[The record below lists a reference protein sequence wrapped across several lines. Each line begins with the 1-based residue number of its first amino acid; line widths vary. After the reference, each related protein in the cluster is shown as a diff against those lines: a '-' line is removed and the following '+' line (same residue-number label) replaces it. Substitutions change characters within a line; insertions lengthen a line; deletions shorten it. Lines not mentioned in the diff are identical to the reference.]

1 MSFVELIYI
10 YSASFPFSVDSVS
23 SGSVSWESG
32 AYNVSKGEFVL
43 CGCTSGQCSHSKDMK
58 YSCSVKWPHHGL
70 VSFHF
75 MRKPHAACGVGN
87 RNHKLSSPPSS
98 PGKTENCQIGTN
110 FKMGREFGHWYLR
123 SGNSGSKNFISFT
136 SRSNHCTA
144 ALHTMG
150 GLRMISNMET
160 FGFCYIL
167 PMKFHHIFMDKTILP
182 LNQGLRSQFKLRW
195 RSYMQRANVNRPFG
209 IRISDNRKA
218 IVQNF
223 CAHLLF
229 RN

>member
-1 MSFVELIYI
+1 MWLHIRAVLTFQRHEVQLQCEVASSWSPLISFYEGGPAQRAAWAI
-10 YSASFPFSVDSVS
+10 
-23 SGSVSWESG
+23 E
-32 AYNVSKGEFVL
+32 
-43 CGCTSGQCSHSKDMK
+43 TTQ
-58 YSCSVKWPHHGL
+58 
-70 VSFHF
+70 
-75 MRKPHAACGVGN
+75 KPP
-87 RNHKLSSPPSS
+87 SSPS

-150 GLRMISNMET
+150 GPRIISNMKT

-167 PMKFHHIFMDKTILP
+167 PMKCHHIFMDKTVVP
-182 LNQGLRSQFKLRW
+182 LNQRLRSQFKLRR

>member
-1 MSFVELIYI
+1 MSPKIVIRGIDRNIVL
-10 YSASFPFSVDSVS
+10 PFHFQLGKVSVS

-58 YSCSVKWPHHGL
+58 YSCSVKWPHRGL

-75 MRKPHAACGVGN
+75 MRKPRAACGVGN

-123 SGNSGSKNFISFT
+123 SGNSGSKNFISV
-136 SRSNHCTA
+136 
-144 ALHTMG
+144 
-150 GLRMISNMET
+150 LRAGQTTVLLLCIQWEG
-160 FGFCYIL
+160 FG
-167 PMKFHHIFMDKTILP
+167 
-182 LNQGLRSQFKLRW
+182 
-195 RSYMQRANVNRPFG
+195 
-209 IRISDNRKA
+209 
-218 IVQNF
+218 
-223 CAHLLF
+223 
-229 RN
+229 